1 MDIRGDAYGMLA
13 AHPQAPLV
21 SLHHLDH
28 IEPISPVGHTALSAV
43 RPLMDASRFDSA
55 RLLQQAFC
63 YQHGV
68 DYTWSVSIAW
78 GYTVQV
84 YPWAVAP
91 HELEVPLQTFKTWR
105 TWANGPFVFNTRP
118 LFGPDNPCYRP
129 AIFFLSRVRNETGR
143 ATVSEYSRHHPK
155 SEKECDKAS
164 FRAAS
169 TVHTVKVFAPKMS
182 QNEWK
187 RVSTKDTTCISK
199 IFMPST
205 LIYSI
210 RIGTHVSGTTTAL
223 LQNKEDEVGHG
234 ARGADTILRPRRAHH
249 PVAPSSFAARLP
261 VLHRTEG
268 RVPLWQC
275 DNNGMAKV
283 NNPLRARRDTE
294 NSFSLDRTFLL
305 ARDRWTSVS
314 VSRWLTI

>member
-187 RVSTKDTTCISK
+187 R
-199 IFMPST
+199 
-205 LIYSI
+205 
-210 RIGTHVSGTTTAL
+210 A
-223 LQNKEDEVGHG
+223 
-234 ARGADTILRPRRAHH
+234 PRRHCCKTK
-249 PVAPSSFAARLP
+249 RTRWGT
-261 VLHRTEG
+261 VLEVRIRYCG
-268 RVPLWQC
+268 R
-275 DNNGMAKV
+275 G
-283 NNPLRARRDTE
+283 E
-294 NSFSLDRTFLL
+294 
-305 ARDRWTSVS
+305 
-314 VSRWLTI
+314 LTTP